1 MSADSIPMS
10 TGKKRPVLG
19 LKEPDLSDSTKKRK
33 VVNRDFKLIPRMRE
47 YLENNRDKQYI
58 DIEDMSL
65 KLHAKYPEY
74 NRQKLRQFRQTVEE
88 AFEKLQQTTSKPNI
102 NEGDTSEGAKQRGIK
117 KGRRVKSLVKG
128 KTNLMNSVM
137 MNLYAKKEEP
147 ESDLSKIQQKA
158 QTILK
163 KSSSDLSKSKD
174 STNDVKNK
182 FSKKKDITETSES
195 SKKITVN
202 ESAKS
207 EAKAPE
213 SKKKI
218 PESEARTPDSKR
230 KTPESEAKTPDS
242 KRKTPESKEKR
253 QSVSQLDKGNLE
265 KNIKST
271 VSKTATTNGH
281 AESSQ
286 MNEDEANRKKVSRA
300 RSTSRN
306 PSPTRK
312 RNTKEVGQVTQS
324 KITFA
329 DIGGNEDS
337 LKEICT
343 LLFHL
348 RHPEI
353 YEKLGV
359 SSPRGFLLHGP
370 PGCGKT
376 LLANAIA
383 GEIKLPLIK
392 IAATEI
398 VSGVSGESE
407 NNLREIFDK
416 ANSNAPCILFIDEID
431 AVTQKRENAQK
442 EMEKRIVSQLLVCMD
457 ELNPKVLVIGATNRP
472 DSLDPSLRRAGRFD
486 REIAIGIPDEKARTK
501 ILNVLLRGLTI
512 EKDVIPADL
521 ARKTPGYVGADLKA
535 LVREASVTAINR
547 IFKDLRSN
555 DIKDDP
561 CSDLDELLSWIR
573 SDVEEN
579 ESITESQLSSF
590 SIKYLDFEK
599 AVQTVQPSSKRE
611 GFITVPDVTW
621 EDVGALKEI
630 REELDLAI
638 LAPVNNPEKFEELG
652 LVAPAGILLCGPPG
666 CGKTLLAKAV
676 ANQAGINFISVKGP
690 ELLNMYVGES
700 ERAVRQVFQ
709 RAQHSAPCVIFFDEL
724 DALCPKRS
732 HNSSDGSSRVVN
744 QLLTEM
750 DGVET
755 RKKVFLMAATN
766 RVDIIDPAVLRP
778 GRLDK
783 VLFVDLPSQTDC
795 IEIFKAITKNGS
807 KPPLDKD
814 VSFSELSEK
823 MEGYSGA
830 DISALVR
837 EASIFAFKE
846 YSLRPKTLI
855 KVPILVAK
863 RHFIHAR
870 SKIRPSISGD
880 DKKKYES
887 MKLKYCVTK
896 EERIENEQES
906 IEIEKDIFDLDNLRF
921 LSQMEVRVKD
931 SSSITEFRGKTG
943 IVVSNEDRAFTI
955 RISNGKERVIPGCDL
970 EPFTPGLGERA
981 KLLTTNGRID
991 DGLVVEY
998 DEDEDDDVTIKFGNE
1013 ESVIVPIDYLCK
1025 VR

>member
-1 MSADSIPMS
+1 
-10 TGKKRPVLG
+10 
-19 LKEPDLSDSTKKRK
+19 
-33 VVNRDFKLIPRMRE
+33 MRE

-102 NEGDTSEGAKQRGIK
+102 NEGDTSEGAKQEGDQEGEEI
-117 KGRRVKSLVKG
+117 
-128 KTNLMNSVM
+128 M

-253 QSVSQLDKGNLE
+253 QS
-265 KNIKST
+265 
-271 VSKTATTNGH
+271 TATTNGH

-472 DSLDPSLRRAGRFD
+472 DSLDPSLRRA
-486 REIAIGIPDEKARTK
+486 
-501 ILNVLLRGLTI
+501 GLTI

-887 MKLKYCVTK
+887 MKLKV
-896 EERIENEQES
+896 
-906 IEIEKDIFDLDNLRF
+906 
-921 LSQMEVRVKD
+921 
-931 SSSITEFRGKTG
+931 
-943 IVVSNEDRAFTI
+943 
-955 RISNGKERVIPGCDL
+955 
-970 EPFTPGLGERA
+970 
-981 KLLTTNGRID
+981 
-991 DGLVVEY
+991 
-998 DEDEDDDVTIKFGNE
+998 
-1013 ESVIVPIDYLCK
+1013 LCYK
-1025 VR
+1025 GGAD